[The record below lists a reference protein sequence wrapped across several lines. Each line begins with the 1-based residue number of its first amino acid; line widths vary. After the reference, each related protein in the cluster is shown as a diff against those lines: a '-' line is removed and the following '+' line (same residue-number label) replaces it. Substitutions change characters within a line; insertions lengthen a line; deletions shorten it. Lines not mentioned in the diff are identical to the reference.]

1 MTYHPEQRFHRNYA
15 PATSS
20 FASAAMSY
28 AENAPSTPEAS
39 HEWTDGVQSGK
50 TGTSLGIDFW
60 SPYRPFRPGVEP

>member
-39 HEWTDGVQSGK
+39 HVWTDGAQSEK
-50 TGTSLGIDFW
+50 IGTS
-60 SPYRPFRPGVEP
+60 